1 MNTTDKL
8 AKEIKKQITSSDNRK
23 PKPYD
28 AQAEVLR
35 VEDGVAWVH
44 IPGGVEET
52 PVRLTINA
60 KKGDMVNIHVANGS
74 AWITGN
80 STNPPTDDTTAI
92 HADQVAT
99 IAHEAADQAWA
110 YADSAHEAADQAWA
124 YADSA
129 HDAADE
135 ANRQAVRA
143 TSYAND
149 SLAQLSIVEDVVGT
163 LNWITTHA
171 TYKATEDTEV
181 REGKWYFT
189 KSGSTY
195 NVVIAPSGNPS
206 EQGWYEVDSIDEAVS
221 NYVASHLA
229 LTSAGLWV
237 TKDNQGYKILLANDG
252 MKVYDNAGHI
262 VSTFG
267 ESITFDAERPQYIG
281 GEDAYIIF
289 HDTDNDNVPDTITIG
304 GNIIMSG
311 SDTTLSDMLASL
323 QATAEGT
330 LIYDHDYVL
339 NSDKT
344 IATFTAHVYRGGQ
357 DVTYLFDNSQ
367 FTWYYKTESD
377 ADPLPLNNN
386 TGNNPQNSGKTMTVE
401 LSLMKYGGEIVG
413 KFTTGSGRK
422 LLRSNGDALTDSS
435 NRNLLAQTNDSGYSI
450 RVRDLAK
457 TTTIYPTDSILV
469 VQSEAEKL
477 ATIETLA
484 DTIWNKY
491 DIRIEDE
498 PLLQGDN
505 YYEYLGLERLTNSE
519 IEELI
524 ANSDLP
530 VRPSFSNIPRYVTE
544 AAREVSKK
552 VLAVQNENTITSIIW
567 ADAHHTKDQ
576 VTSWQTQ
583 TNVSTLHAAMGA
595 SLIAKAC
602 QIDFAAYCGDY
613 TFGNGQTT
621 LELFEGQCEEMNS
634 YMDIAF
640 YDIPSLYCVGN
651 HDTGEYYLRDNTEGS
666 LYGAENVYRLI
677 GGRND
682 DGVTVMGST
691 TYGYCYRDI
700 PEKKVR
706 VINLNTVE
714 GETNVGYSGN
724 TFSNEQLLW
733 FAQTLYNVG
742 ANADWSIIVV
752 SHYPLDYGDT
762 SRGGN
767 ILYKY
772 VTGGYATVGG
782 TTIDYS
788 GHNLAKFVA
797 QYHGHTHCLKVDK
810 LHFINNQ
817 TGTEFNAYRL
827 ATPSGTFYRNN
838 DYAGHPVYGI
848 DFGEDVAYTKTADTA
863 EDTAFVVNVYNP
875 STEVIHSF
883 CYGAGYDRV
892 VGIGDTVYRRV
903 RLNLTNITSSNA
915 DTYTIDGSGYTTIL
929 TPTSTYSITSVVV
942 TMEGEDITA
951 TAYNQNTRKVTIA
964 SVSGEIIITAVASK
978 AVTYTNLV
986 PTSTDSSGAI
996 FNTVGY
1002 KDGSRLNSSGAE
1014 TDDGRHMSVTGF
1026 IPYTQGQTIRLGG
1039 ANIAFNEYGCMLY
1052 FYKADKSGIA
1062 GFDYNKV
1069 GNASFGTWDTTEEG
1083 SIFSLIPNASK
1094 IPNVAYFRISVS
1106 ARNAGDTG
1114 AGMVITLDER
1124 IE

>member
-1 MNTTDKL
+1 MVNDIAVQDFVNAIKEEPTDTNTTYNATVSRVDKEGVVWVNL
-8 AKEIKKQITSSDNRK
+8 HGSDKETPTASTSS
-23 PKPYD
+23 
-28 AQAEVLR
+28 EV
-35 VEDGVAWVH
+35 
-44 IPGGVEET
+44 
-52 PVRLTINA
+52 
-60 KKGDMVNIHVANGS
+60 KKGDSVNVNWRNNKLYIGGNYSNPSAGVTRVANVEQD
-74 AWITGN
+74 AAN
-80 STNPPTDDTTAI
+80 ALTA
-92 HADQVAT
+92 AENAEQDAAR
-99 IAHEAADQAWA
+99 AHEAAEQAEA
-110 YADSAHEAADQAWA
+110 SAEEAKTQAT
-124 YADSA
+124 
-129 HDAADE
+129 
-135 ANRQAVRA
+135 RA
-143 TSYAND
+143 TRYAND
-149 SLAQLSIVEDVVGT
+149 SLSQLSIVEDVVGT

-206 EQGWYEVDSIDEAVS
+206 EQEWYEVDSIDEAVS

-367 FTWYYKTESD
+367 FTWYYKTESS

-386 TGNNPQNSGKTMTVE
+386 TSNNPQNSGKTISVE

-413 KFTTGSGRK
+413 KFTTSSGRK
-422 LLRSNGDALTDSS
+422 LLRSNGDALTDAN
-435 NRNLLAQTNDSGYSI
+435 NRSLLAQTTDTGYSV
-450 RVRDLAK
+450 RVRDLEKA
-457 TTTIYPTDSILV
+457 TTIYPTDSLLLV
-469 VQSEAEKL
+469 QPEAEKL
-477 ATIETLA
+477 ATIEALA
-484 DTIWNKY
+484 NVIWAKY

-505 YYEYLGLERLTNSE
+505 YYEYLGLESLTNSE
-519 IEELI
+519 IEELLE
-524 ANSDLP
+524 NSDLP
-530 VRPSFSNIPRYVTE
+530 IRPSFSDIPRYVTE
-544 AAREVSKK
+544 EARSVSRK
-552 VLAVQNENTITSIIW
+552 VLAVQNENTVTSIVW

-576 VTSWQTQ
+576 VTGWQVQ
-583 TNVSTLHAAMGA
+583 TNISTLHAAMGA

-602 QIDFAAYCGDY
+602 KIDFAAYCGDY
-613 TFGNGQTT
+613 TFGSGQTT
-621 LELFEGQCEEMNS
+621 FELFEGQCEEMNS

-640 YDIPSLYCVGN
+640 YDIPTLYCVGN

-677 GGRND
+677 GGKND
-682 DGVTVMGST
+682 DGITVMGST
-691 TYGYCYRDI
+691 RYGYCYRDI

-706 VINLNTVE
+706 IINLNTVE
-714 GETNVGYSGN
+714 GETDGGYTGGQCSD
-724 TFSNEQLLW
+724 TQLLW

-742 ANADWSIIVV
+742 ASSDWGIFVV
-752 SHYPLDYGDT
+752 SHYPLDYGNT
-762 SRGGN
+762 CRAGN
-767 ILYKY
+767 ILYQY
-772 VTGGYATVGG
+772 INGGSVTYNG
-782 TTIDYS
+782 TTVNFG
-788 GHNLAKFVA
+788 GHNLAKFIA
-797 QYHGHTHCLKVDK
+797 QYHGHTHCLKVDR
-810 LHFINNQ
+810 LHYIVNQ
-817 TGTEFNAYRL
+817 QGTEFNAYRL

-848 DFGEDVAYTKTADTA
+848 DFGESVAYTKTADTA
-863 EDTAFVVNVYNP
+863 EDTAFVVNVYDP

-883 CYGAGYDRV
+883 CYGAGYDRI
-892 VGIGDTVYRRV
+892 VGVGDITYSSVS
-903 RLNLTNITSSNA
+903 LNLTNVTSSNT
-915 DTYTIDGSGYTTIL
+915 DEYVVNGGNYSTTL
-929 TPTSTYSITSVVV
+929 TPSASYSMTSVTV
-942 TMEGEDITA
+942 TMGGTDITNS
-951 TAYNQNTRKVTIA
+951 AYNSDTHVISIA
-964 SVSGEIIITAVASK
+964 SVSGDISIMATASK
-978 AVTYTNLV
+978 EIHYTNLI

-996 FNTVGY
+996 YNGIGY
-1002 KDGSRLNSSGAE
+1002 KDGARINSSGEEAE
-1014 TDDGRHMSVTGF
+1014 GRHMSATGF
-1026 IPYTQGQTIRLGG
+1026 IPYTHGHTIRLGG
-1039 ANIAFNEYGCMLY
+1039 TNIAFNEYGCVMY
-1052 FYKADKSGIA
+1052 FYKSDKSAISGA
-1062 GFDYNKV
+1062 DYNKV
-1069 GNASFGTWDTTEEG
+1069 GNANFGMWDTTEDNTAFAFTP
-1083 SIFSLIPNASK
+1083 SATHYTDA
-1094 IPNVAYFRISVS
+1094 AYIRISASV
-1106 ARNAGDTG
+1106 RNAGDTG
-1114 AGMVITLDER
+1114 SGMIVTIDER

>member
-1 MNTTDKL
+1 MAVNDIAVQDFVNAIKEEPQDTNKTYNATVSHIDNEGVVWVYLQGSSKETPTASTSTEVNRGDAVTVNWRNNKL
-8 AKEIKKQITSSDNRK
+8 YIAGNYSNPSAGVTRVANVEQDAANAFTAAENAE
-23 PKPYD
+23 YD
-28 AQAEVLR
+28 AAR
-35 VEDGVAWVH
+35 
-44 IPGGVEET
+44 
-52 PVRLTINA
+52 
-60 KKGDMVNIHVANGS
+60 
-74 AWITGN
+74 
-80 STNPPTDDTTAI
+80 
-92 HADQVAT
+92 
-99 IAHEAADQAWA
+99 AHEAAEQAEA
-110 YADSAHEAADQAWA
+110 SAEEAKTQAT
-124 YADSA
+124 
-129 HDAADE
+129 
-135 ANRQAVRA
+135 RA
-143 TSYAND
+143 TRYAND
-149 SLAQLSIVEDVVGT
+149 SLSQLSIVEDVVGT

-237 TKDNQGYKILLANDG
+237 TKDNQGYKILLANNG
-252 MKVYDNAGHI
+252 VKVYDNAGHI

-311 SDTTLSDMLASL
+311 SETTLSDMLASL

-330 LIYDHDYVL
+330 LIYDHEYVL
-339 NSDKT
+339 NNDKT
-344 IATFTAHVYRGGQ
+344 VATFTAHVYRGGQ

-401 LSLMKYGGEIVG
+401 LSLMKYGGEVVG
-413 KFTTGSGRK
+413 KFTTNSGRK
-422 LLRSNGDALTDSS
+422 LLRSNGDTLTDTN
-435 NRNLLAQTNDSGYSI
+435 NRNLLAQTSDTGYSV
-450 RVRDLAK
+450 RVRDLEKA
-457 TTTIYPTDSILV
+457 TTIYPTDSLLLV
-469 VQSEAEKL
+469 QPEAEKL
-477 ATIETLA
+477 ATIEALA
-484 DTIWNKY
+484 NVIWAKY

-505 YYEYLGLERLTNSE
+505 YYEYLGLESLTNSE
-519 IEELI
+519 IEELLE
-524 ANSDLP
+524 NSDLP
-530 VRPSFSNIPRYVTE
+530 IRPSFSDIPRYVTE
-544 AAREVSKK
+544 EARSVSRK
-552 VLAVQNENTITSIIW
+552 VLAVQNENTVTSIVW

-576 VTSWQTQ
+576 VTWWQVQ
-583 TNVSTLHAAMGA
+583 TNISTLHAAMGA

-602 QIDFAAYCGDY
+602 KIDFAAYCGDY

-621 LELFEGQCEEMNS
+621 FELFEGQCEEMNS

-640 YDIPSLYCVGN
+640 YDIPTLYCVGN

-677 GGRND
+677 GSKND

-691 TYGYCYRDI
+691 LYGYCYRDI

-706 VINLNTVE
+706 IINLNTVE
-714 GETNVGYSGN
+714 GETDAGYTGN

-733 FAQTLYNVG
+733 FAQTLHDVG
-742 ANADWSIIVV
+742 ASSDWGIFVV

-767 ILYKY
+767 ILYQY
-772 VTGGYATVGG
+772 VAGGSVTING
-782 TTIDYS
+782 TTINYS
-788 GHNLAKFVA
+788 GHNLAKFIA

-810 LHFINNQ
+810 LHRIVNQ
-817 TGTEFNAYRL
+817 TGIEFDAYRI

-838 DYAGHPVYGI
+838 DYAGHPIYGI
-848 DFGEDVAYTKTADTA
+848 DFGESVAYTKTADTA
-863 EDTAFVVNVYNP
+863 KDTAFVVNVYDP
-875 STEVIHSF
+875 ATDVIHSF
-883 CYGAGYDRV
+883 CYGAGYDRI
-892 VGIGDTVYRRV
+892 VGVGDITYSSVS
-903 RLNLTNITSSNA
+903 LNLTNVTSSNT
-915 DTYTIDGSGYTTIL
+915 DEYVVNGGSYSTTL
-929 TPTSTYSITSVVV
+929 TPSASYSMTSVTV
-942 TMEGEDITA
+942 TMGGTDITNS
-951 TAYNQNTRKVTIA
+951 AYNSDTHVISIA
-964 SVSGEIIITAVASK
+964 SVSGDISITATASK
-978 AVTYTNLV
+978 ETHYTNLI

-996 FNTVGY
+996 YNGIGY
-1002 KDGSRLNSSGAE
+1002 KDGSRLNSSGSE
-1014 TDDGRHMSVTGF
+1014 TTDGRHMSVTGF

-1039 ANIAFNEYGCMLY
+1039 SNIAFNEYGCMMY
-1052 FYKADKSGIA
+1052 FYKADKTAIA
-1062 GFDYNKV
+1062 GFDYNRV
-1069 GNASFGTWDTTEEG
+1069 GDSAFGTWDTSEG
-1083 SIFSLIPNASK
+1083 SSVFAVVPSASK
-1094 IPNVAYFRISVS
+1094 IPNVAYFRISASV
-1106 ARNAGDTG
+1106 RNAGDTG
-1114 AGMVITLDER
+1114 SGMIVTIDER